1 MTDHKKRLEYKDY
14 FMQFGETD
22 MYVVLRQVEY
32 ELDEPAFIQYLKN
45 SKKLIELYMK
55 ELGQQLSD
63 NRSCK
68 NCKHQQHGKCTLL
81 FQDEELEIK
90 DISTFSCS
98 KWE

>member
-14 FMQFGETD
+14 FMQFGDAD

-55 ELGQQLSD
+55 ELGQVQKD
-63 NRSCK
+63 TRSCK
-68 NCKHQQHGKCTLL
+68 NCKHQQYGKCTLL